1 MVMSLKL
8 NSFLNTSIV
17 LYLWLINGVIF
28 VVFAVPEV
36 VVEVNV
42 NVCLYTVRPQLPPPP
57 QEPQTQR
64 EKKNIYDNNNNK
76 E

>member
-42 NVCLYTVRPQLPPPP
+42 NVCLYTLRPQPPPPP